1 MTQKNKIKWL
11 TSCRNTALIAVLAL
25 LTYGCAAPS
34 ENSALMSA
42 RDAYTQAK
50 ADPSVATN
58 AAVPLYEAQ
67 KTLTRAGNAESDGEM
82 THLAY
87 MATQQTAIAVAM
99 AEQKAAELERQRLA
113 GDTNRILL
121 RQKEQQTAAAT
132 AQAAA
137 ANAQKMA
144 LEQELAALKAK
155 KTDRGYVLTL
165 GNVLFKTG
173 KADLMPGA
181 QRTIDQLV
189 DFLNKHPE
197 ERISVEGHTDNTGS
211 DSFNMM
217 LSQSRAEA
225 VASAV
230 MVRGISRERIT
241 TKGFGEMYPLAG
253 NDTASGRQENR
264 RVKIVFLAGE

>member
-1 MTQKNKIKWL
+1 MTLRNKNKWL
-11 TSCRNTALIAVLAL
+11 TYCTNTFLVAVFAL
-25 LTYGCAAPS
+25 LTYGCAGPS
-34 ENSALMSA
+34 ENAALMSA
-42 RDAYTQAK
+42 QDSYLQAK
-50 ADPSVATN
+50 ADPNVAAN
-58 AAVPLYEAQ
+58 AAVPLYEAEKMLNQ
-67 KTLTRAGNAESDGEM
+67 AINAESDDEM

-87 MATQQTAIAVAM
+87 MADKQTAIAVAM
-99 AEQKAAELERQRLA
+99 AEQKAAEIERRKIA
-113 GDTNRILL
+113 GDSEKILL

-132 AQAAA
+132 AQAA
-137 ANAQKMA
+137 A

-189 DFLNKHPE
+189 RFLNNHPE
-197 ERISVEGHTDNTGS
+197 EKISVEGHTDSTGN

-217 LSQSRAEA
+217 LSQSRAES

-230 MVRGISRERIT
+230 MARGISYDRIT
-241 TKGFGEMYPLAG
+241 TRGFGEMYPIAG

-264 RVKIVFLAGE
+264 RVEIVFISAQ